1 MLQLFQYFLDKT
13 YCEIHVTVPDGTLL
27 RIEHNED
34 ILYMKDNKFVRVK
47 KDGRFYIHPATK
59 KDEIAYQ
66 AESVY
71 TAWTIRDEADPDLS
85 GYCGDDNFIVNCG
98 EENGKEKC
106 VDESGIYYFYYY
118 YLY

>member
-85 GYCGDDNFIVNCG
+85 GYCGNDNFIVNCG

-106 VDESGIYYFYYY
+106 VDESGIYYF
-118 YLY
+118 